1 MHGGVQSPVATRS
14 QPEAAAELASYLAPT
29 HLEWL
34 ATEPDVGHRRLDG
47 SLLFADVSGFTR
59 LGERLAR
66 RGRIGAEQLTEAIN
80 VVFGAMVAAIGS
92 AGGELVKFG
101 GDAVL
106 ALFAGD
112 DHERRA
118 CLSAL
123 AIQDALG
130 AIRPLDGRGVA
141 SRLKVSAGVASG

>member
-1 MHGGVQSPVATRS
+1 MHGGVESPVATRS

-66 RGRIGAEQLTEAIN
+66 RGRIGAEQPTEAIN
-80 VVFGAMVAAIGS
+80 VVLGALGGAS
-92 AGGELVKFG
+92 RPAGGQPVQ
-101 GDAVL
+101 V
-106 ALFAGD
+106 
-112 DHERRA
+112 
-118 CLSAL
+118 
-123 AIQDALG
+123 
-130 AIRPLDGRGVA
+130 RG
-141 SRLKVSAGVASG
+141 

>member
-59 LGERLAR
+59 LGERLPR
-66 RGRIGAEQLTEAIN
+66 RGGGGAGEPTEGLN
-80 VVFGAMVAAIGS
+80 VG
-92 AGGELVKFG
+92 FG
-101 GDAVL
+101 GV
-106 ALFAGD
+106 G
-112 DHERRA
+112 
-118 CLSAL
+118 
-123 AIQDALG
+123 
-130 AIRPLDGRGVA
+130 
-141 SRLKVSAGVASG
+141 AGVGSPGGGLGE